1 MTQSVFVR
9 NSHSTLTD
17 YANLWNPSPGCLLFR
32 SSTSPSCPT
41 LSPQMTN
48 TNRTELEFFLNE
60 KCKEDS
66 DLLATIISEY
76 VWGLTPSKL
85 TELEDF
91 LANNF
96 GDD

>member
-1 MTQSVFVR
+1 MTDLR
-9 NSHSTLTD
+9 YST
-17 YANLWNPSPGCLLFR
+17 GE
-32 SSTSPSCPT
+32 
-41 LSPQMTN
+41 
-48 TNRTELEFFLNE
+48 ELEQFLYE

-91 LANNF
+91 LVNNF